1 MPDYNRYG
9 RLPVVSYYCP
19 AGCVK
24 IFTMEQPEDQPIY
37 WDSSRSSINFTLVF
51 ALGVAV
57 FGLITLPGGLL
68 LTIAGLAVATLN
80 WLTNPRQYLVYRDAL
95 VIVYGRPRVGVIPFT
110 EIDHLDVVSL
120 IGDRLRVVTVR
131 GRRMLLQMRDI
142 QTFHDQLQEAL
153 TKFRET
159 QPQVELSEEA
169 TGDQDSL

>member
-1 MPDYNRYG
+1 M
-9 RLPVVSYYCP
+9 
-19 AGCVK
+19 
-24 IFTMEQPEDQPIY
+24 
-37 WDSSRSSINFTLVF
+37 
-51 ALGVAV
+51 
-57 FGLITLPGGLL
+57 

-95 VIVYGRPRVGVIPFT
+95 VIVYGRPRVGVISFT